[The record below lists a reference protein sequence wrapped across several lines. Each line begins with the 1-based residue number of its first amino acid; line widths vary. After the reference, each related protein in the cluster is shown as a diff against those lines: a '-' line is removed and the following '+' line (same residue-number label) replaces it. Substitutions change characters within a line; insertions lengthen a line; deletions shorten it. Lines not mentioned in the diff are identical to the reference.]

1 MIQKFIE
8 ERLLMNFSGE
18 EVIEDLFLE
27 NGGAIFPIVRISF
40 DERPAI
46 NITNVW
52 FSIRPKQIESTYFL
66 LKLLDDSIADEFF
79 IRSK

>member
-46 NITNVW
+46 NITNV
-52 FSIRPKQIESTYFL
+52 
-66 LKLLDDSIADEFF
+66 
-79 IRSK
+79 